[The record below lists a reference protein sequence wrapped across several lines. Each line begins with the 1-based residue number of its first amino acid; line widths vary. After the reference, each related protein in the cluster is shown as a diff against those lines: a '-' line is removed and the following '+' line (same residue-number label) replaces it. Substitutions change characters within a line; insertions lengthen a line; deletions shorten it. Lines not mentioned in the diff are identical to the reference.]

1 MLKGHRIAGFL
12 AAGALLGAAALPAQA
27 QSQGV
32 SANEVLIGSIQDLSG
47 PLAGFS
53 KMAVAGMQMRV
64 DEINAAGGIQGRRL
78 KLLVEDSA
86 YSPTRGAQVA
96 QKLVNQDKVFVMAG
110 TIGTVVNNAAMPIQ
124 FEKNVMNFAPL
135 TAARDMFEPVSKLK
149 FAILDDYYGAMKEHT
164 PVLYKRV
171 GAKRACA
178 LYQDDEFGLE
188 VFRGAT
194 DGLKSIGVAIAETAT
209 YKRGATDFSSQ
220 VARLRG
226 ANCDFIAMG
235 TLIRET
241 PAVMAEAR
249 KTGFNPTFLGSIG
262 AYTEL
267 IPMLGREAV
276 NGFYATSATSI
287 PYPDSPNPAVRKWA
301 ADFKA
306 RANMD
311 PQLFTLYGY
320 WIIDL
325 LGRGMD
331 RAGKNLTTE
340 TLARAFETMGTQT
353 NPLGVPTTNFTE
365 KNHLGSSYS
374 VISQIQNGRWVEVK

>member
-1 MLKGHRIAGFL
+1 MFKGRRFTHCCAV
-12 AAGALLGAAALPAQA
+12 AAFFAAAVPAYA

-32 SANEVLIGSIQDLSG
+32 TANEILIGTIQDLSG

-64 DEINAAGGIQGRRL
+64 DEINAAGGIQGRKL

-96 QKLVNQDKVFVMAG
+96 QKLVNQDRIFVMAG

-135 TAARDMFEPVSKLK
+135 TTARDMFEPVNKLK
-149 FAILDDYYGAMKEHT
+149 FAILDDYYGAMKEHS

-171 GAKRACA
+171 NAKKACA
-178 LYQDDEFGLE
+178 VYQDDEFGLE

-194 DGLKSIGVAIAETAT
+194 DGLKSIGVTMAETVT

-226 ANCDFIAMG
+226 ASCDFVVMG

-241 PAVMAEAR
+241 PAVMAESR
-249 KTGFNPTFLGSIG
+249 KTGFNPTFFGSIG

-276 NGFYATSATSI
+276 NGFYAVSSTPI

-306 RANMD
+306 RANTD

-325 LGRGMD
+325 LSRGMD
-331 RAGKNLTTE
+331 RAGKNLTTD
-340 TLARAFETMGTQT
+340 TLARAFETMGTQ
-353 NPLGVPTTNFTE
+353 NSPLGVPPTTFTE

-374 VISQIQNGRWVEVK
+374 TISQIQNGRWVEVK